1 VPGLLDSPVED
12 REHAREILVLALHDE
27 LLMAAV
33 PSQMSQTL
41 PVIVESE
48 RPTTEE
54 TRLAKPRRR
63 TKPATLAPGD
73 RIGAWRVEGALG
85 RGGMGTV
92 YAVTHNGFGK
102 RAALKLCHKH
112 VLGPEFTVD
121 TFLREARVVH
131 LVNHP
136 GVCDVFATGTYD
148 GRPYLALERLHG
160 ATLGDYLETTQITK
174 LAALDIL
181 ADISRVL
188 ASAHAAGVV
197 HRDLK
202 LDNVFVLEGDA
213 RRIKVLDWGV
223 AKILGEEDPLKGMI
237 AGTLTYVAPEQIRG
251 EELTCAADVYALGV
265 LAYQLFGGAP
275 PFVDADDLG
284 LIKKHLRA
292 APPPPRALW
301 AEIPAEL
308 EALMLAMLAKDPAR
322 RPTIDGVLAAIAVA
336 RDALQPKQ
344 RTLLARIPAT
354 PPVDALGRSAPPFS
368 LRGILAA
375 LFSA

>member
-1 VPGLLDSPVED
+1 
-12 REHAREILVLALHDE
+12 
-27 LLMAAV
+27 MAAV
-33 PSQMSQTL
+33 PSQMSQTI
-41 PVIVESE
+41 PVCVASE
-48 RPTTEE
+48 RPTTQE
-54 TRLAKPRRR
+54 TPLGKPRRR

-73 RIGAWRVEGALG
+73 RIGAWRVEGELG
-85 RGGMGTV
+85 RGGMGSV

-102 RAALKLCHKH
+102 RAALKLCHKN

-131 LVNHP
+131 LVNNP

-160 ATLGDYLETTQITK
+160 ATLGDFLETTQITK
-174 LAALDIL
+174 LQALDIL
-181 ADISRVL
+181 ADIARVL

-202 LDNVFVLEGDA
+202 LDNVFVVSEPKDTL
-213 RRIKVLDWGV
+213 RIKVLDWGV
-223 AKILGEEDPLKGMI
+223 AKILGEDDPMKGMI

-275 PFVDADDLG
+275 PFADPDDLG

-292 APPPPRALW
+292 DPPPPHTLW
-301 AEIPAEL
+301 AEIPATL
-308 EALMLAMLAKDPAR
+308 EALMLAMLAKDPAK
-322 RPTIDGVLAAIAVA
+322 RPSIDGVLAAIAEA
-336 RDALQPKQ
+336 REAFQPKK
-344 RTLLARIPAT
+344 RTLIARVPPT
-354 PPVDALGRSAPPFS
+354 PPLDPLGRAAVPFS
-368 LRGILAA
+368 LRRIFATLWRAIA
-375 LFSA
+375 